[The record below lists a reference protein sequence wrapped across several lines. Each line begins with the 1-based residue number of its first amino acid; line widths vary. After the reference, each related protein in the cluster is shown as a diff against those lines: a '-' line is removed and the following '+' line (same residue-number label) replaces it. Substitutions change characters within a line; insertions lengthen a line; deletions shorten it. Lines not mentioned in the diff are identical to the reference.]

1 MQMRAKRSRGL
12 SGDYWPGFVD
22 ALATLLLVLIFLISI
37 FVLAQFYLGQALSG
51 RDAALAQ
58 LNAKITELGELL
70 DLAEKKNEDLESN
83 ILQLTSTLTE
93 TQDLVAERDE
103 SISAISA
110 LLVAAQSAQ
119 QDAEGKLEGLR
130 SNHDEERQ
138 ISAEAQAQI
147 TLLNEQMAAL
157 RLQLAS
163 LQDALEAAEARD
175 AESKAVIENLGQR
188 LNAALAQKVQEL
200 AGYRSEFFG
209 RLKEALGN
217 RSDIEIVGDRFILQS
232 GVLFESGSADI
243 SPEGQI
249 ELLKIARILREISVT
264 IPSDINWVL
273 RVDGHSDKNPIST
286 TRYPSNWHL
295 SAARAISV
303 VTYLI
308 DQDVPADRLVA
319 AGFGQYQP
327 LISGDNSF
335 AYERNRR
342 IEFKLTQ
349 R

>member
-130 SNHDEERQ
+130 SNLDEERQ

-175 AESKAVIENLGQR
+175 AESKAVIETSAKDLMQPWRKRSRNWRVIVPNSL
-188 LNAALAQKVQEL
+188 AASRRHWVIALTSRSSAIALSSNQVCCSNQALQTSAPKV
-200 AGYRSEFFG
+200 RS
-209 RLKEALGN
+209 
-217 RSDIEIVGDRFILQS
+217 SS
-232 GVLFESGSADI
+232 
-243 SPEGQI
+243 
-249 ELLKIARILREISVT
+249 
-264 IPSDINWVL
+264 
-273 RVDGHSDKNPIST
+273 
-286 TRYPSNWHL
+286 
-295 SAARAISV
+295 
-303 VTYLI
+303 
-308 DQDVPADRLVA
+308 
-319 AGFGQYQP
+319 
-327 LISGDNSF
+327 
-335 AYERNRR
+335 
-342 IEFKLTQ
+342 
-349 R
+349 